1 MSTVQERILIVE
13 SDPDISDL
21 IARQALKPFGYRI
34 KIVEAATQAIQ
45 EMALFSPDVIIANIN
60 LPGLSG
66 KDLLV
71 AFSSQGIELPVIVM
85 AGEAMENDVI
95 QSFRLGAADYLKTP
109 LREAEIVSAVERAL
123 KQVRERR
130 ERERLAKTLENT
142 NSELKKRVRDLT
154 TIFNIGKSV
163 TSVTDPHELFERIV
177 KGAVFVTEADMGW
190 LHLRKGNGRS
200 FVLSAVEKA
209 PEFIIAKMGAQW
221 DDGLSSLVSLSG
233 EALSI
238 YGEPLQKFKTAR
250 LGRSALVVPVKAQE
264 EVVGVLV
271 VVRKE
276 QLPFDANNQAML
288 EVVAD
293 YISVSLMNVRLF
305 EAVEER
311 ARSLQVAEAR
321 SQGSERVKADAL
333 LSIHRQISDP
343 VIQLIQKLNQID
355 GDNIANLTGNQVRTM
370 DGMRLQLE
378 KITQILDSISDH
390 DVS

>member
-130 ERERLAKTLENT
+130 ERDRLARTLENT
-142 NSELKKRVRDLT
+142 NRELKKRVRDLT

-163 TSVTDPHELFERIV
+163 TSVTDPRELFERIV

-200 FVLSAVEKA
+200 FMLSKVIPK
-209 PEFIIAKMGAQW
+209 
-221 DDGLSSLVSLSG
+221 V
-233 EALSI
+233 
-238 YGEPLQKFKTAR
+238 KTT
-250 LGRSALVVPVKAQE
+250 GRGK
-264 EVVGVLV
+264 
-271 VVRKE
+271 
-276 QLPFDANNQAML
+276 
-288 EVVAD
+288 
-293 YISVSLMNVRLF
+293 
-305 EAVEER
+305 
-311 ARSLQVAEAR
+311 
-321 SQGSERVKADAL
+321 
-333 LSIHRQISDP
+333 
-343 VIQLIQKLNQID
+343 
-355 GDNIANLTGNQVRTM
+355 
-370 DGMRLQLE
+370 
-378 KITQILDSISDH
+378 
-390 DVS
+390 